1 MFPPSLL
8 FKEDVMTRAEKEVR
22 NEKMRRYKAE
32 GHTMKE
38 VAEHFSVSL
47 SIAQAKC
54 KGIAP
59 QKPIVIPTNKGIIKG
74 DDDVAYFIAERL
86 KGFEYVGSYT
96 GTDGRADIRCKAC
109 GTVTTRSMISI
120 RHSSVKC
127 RECERVASEQKEA
140 KKEKKQKFAR
150 AKKKARA
157 ESNRFNKAYSI
168 EFKFC
173 PVCGK
178 HFVTD
183 NHSKIYCSDDCC
195 RTVNN
200 YNRGSRDRLN
210 KENTTDKDISLKRLY
225 DIEQGVCYLCGGQC
239 DWNDNTTQDNGVFIA
254 GNNYPSIDHVV
265 PLSRGGLHSW
275 DNVRLAHRLCNSIK
289 WANI

>member
-8 FKEDVMTRAEKEVR
+8 FKEDVMTVR
-22 NEKMRRYKAE
+22 
-32 GHTMKE
+32 GD
-38 VAEHFSVSL
+38 
-47 SIAQAKC
+47 
-54 KGIAP
+54 
-59 QKPIVIPTNKGIIKG
+59 IKS
-74 DDDVAYFIAERL
+74 DRQVAYFIADRC
-86 KGFEYVGSYT
+86 KGFEYAGNYT
-96 GTDGRADIRCKAC
+96 GADGRADIRCIEC
-109 GTVTTRSMISI
+109 GTIINRSMISI
-120 RHSSVKC
+120 RKNHFGCPTCNK
-127 RECERVASEQKEA
+127 RKQEERKQRKEH
-140 KKEKKQKFAR
+140 EGYYKQFER
-150 AKKKARA
+150 NRRKARA

-183 NHSKIYCSDDCC
+183 NHSKIYCSDDCR

-200 YNRGSRDRLN
+200 YNMGSRDRLN
-210 KENTTDKDISLKRLY
+210 KENTTDGNISLKRLY

-239 DWNDNTTQDNGVFIA
+239 DWNDNTTKDNGVFIA

-289 WANI
+289 WAHI